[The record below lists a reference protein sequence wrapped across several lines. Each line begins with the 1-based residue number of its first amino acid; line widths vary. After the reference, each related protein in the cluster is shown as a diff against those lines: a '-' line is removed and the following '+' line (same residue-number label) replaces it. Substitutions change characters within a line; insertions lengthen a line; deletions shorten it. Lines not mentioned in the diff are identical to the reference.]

1 MRKCSTVIALEYK
14 KSNTG
19 EIELNNFTSIAI
31 FFYVV
36 SDFFF
41 SGIQGEKY
49 VNK

>member
-1 MRKCSTVIALEYK
+1 MKCSNVIALGYR

-31 FFYVV
+31 FFFYVV
-36 SDFFF
+36 SDFVF